1 MSKTTEKVILIT
13 GASSGI
19 GRACAQHLAQKGYR
33 VFGTSRR
40 APFPPD
46 VAEAG
51 QVTMFQMD
59 VNEDDSVRRGVDF
72 ILQEAGH
79 LDVAV
84 NNAGIHIAGAVED
97 TSVEEAKKQF
107 ETNFFG
113 ALRVCRAVLPSM
125 RERQSGYIV
134 NVSSIGGLVGLP
146 YQGFYSATK
155 FAVEGM
161 TEALRMEVRPF
172 GIKVLLIEPGDIR
185 TEHVWHR
192 TAASQDHSVY
202 RDYLDRVMDT
212 VDIQESNGASPLKVA
227 QTLERAINHP
237 SPRLRYRVGAFD
249 QRLAGALKGVVPD
262 RLFEW
267 ILMKNY
273 KLI

>member
-1 MSKTTEKVILIT
+1 MSNITEKVILIT

-19 GRACAQHLAQKGYR
+19 GKVCAEYLAQEGHR

-40 APFPPD
+40 ALFPPES
-46 VAEAG
+46 AAPG
-51 QVTMFQMD
+51 RVTMLQMD
-59 VNEDDSVRRGVDF
+59 VNQEDSVHRGVDF
-72 ILQEAGH
+72 ILREAGH

-113 ALRVCRAVLPSM
+113 VLRVCRAVLPGM

-134 NVSSIGGLVGLP
+134 NISSIGGLVGLP

-155 FAVEGM
+155 FALEGM

-192 TAASQDHSVY
+192 TAASRDHSTY
-202 RDYLDRVMDT
+202 REYLERVMAT

-227 QTLERAINHP
+227 RTLERVINHP
-237 SPRLRYRVGAFD
+237 SPRPRYRVGAFD
-249 QRLAGALKGVVPD
+249 QRLVGALKGVVPD